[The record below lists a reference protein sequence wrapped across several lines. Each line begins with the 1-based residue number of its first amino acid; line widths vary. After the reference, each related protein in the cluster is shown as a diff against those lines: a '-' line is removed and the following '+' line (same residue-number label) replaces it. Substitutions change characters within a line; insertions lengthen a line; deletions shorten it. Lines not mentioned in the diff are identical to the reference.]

1 MTETIPLFPLNLVLF
16 PGARL
21 PLRIFE
27 SRYIDM
33 VRDCMRSD
41 SGFGVVWRLDGDE
54 ESAGGHTRVG
64 TEARIADFSMLE
76 DGLLGIECRGTR
88 RFLIRSTR
96 CRDDGL
102 LVGDVDWVHDRAAM
116 PVASRHAAL
125 QSLMREILAHK
136 ALAGQIEADADDAA
150 SLSFGL
156 ASVLPIDRPRA
167 QSLLESTQPQQRLD
181 SILEIIEG
189 MSEDEQSTAAAGNF
203 SGTA

>member
-1 MTETIPLFPLNLVLF
+1 MTESIPIFPLNLVLF

-33 VRDCMRSD
+33 VRECMRTD

-54 ESAGGHTRVG
+54 ESAGGHARIG
-64 TEARIADFSMLE
+64 TEARIVDFSTLE
-76 DGLLGIECRGTR
+76 DGLLGIECVGTR
-88 RFLIRSTR
+88 RFLVRSTR

-102 LVGDVDWVHDRAAM
+102 LIGDVDWVHDQAAG
-116 PVASRHAAL
+116 PIASRHAAL

-136 ALAGQIEADADDAA
+136 ALAGQIEADEDDAA
-150 SLSFGL
+150 SLAFGL

-167 QSLLESTQPQQRLD
+167 QGLLESTDPEQRLD
-181 SILEIIEG
+181 TLMGLIETL
-189 MSEDEQSTAAAGNF
+189 SETEQSGN
-203 SGTA
+203 A

>member
-1 MTETIPLFPLNLVLF
+1 MTDTIPLFPLNLVLF

-41 SGFGVVWRLDGDE
+41 TGFGVVWRLDGDQ
-54 ESAGGHTRVG
+54 ESSGGHARVG
-64 TEARIADFSMLE
+64 TEARIVDFSTHD
-76 DGLLGIECRGTR
+76 DGLLGIEGRGTR
-88 RFLIRSTR
+88 RFLVRSTR

-102 LVGDVDWVHDRAAM
+102 LIGEVDWLHDQ
-116 PVASRHAAL
+116 PTGPIASRHAAL

-136 ALAGQIEADADDAA
+136 ALAGQIEADTEDAA
-150 SLSFGL
+150 SLGFGL

-167 QSLLESTQPQQRLD
+167 QGLLESTEPEQRLD
-181 SILEIIEG
+181 SLMVIIEA
-189 MSEDEQSTAAAGNF
+189 MSEADQSET

>member
-1 MTETIPLFPLNLVLF
+1 MAESIPLFPLDLVLF

-41 SGFGVVWRLDGDE
+41 TGFGVVWRLDGDQ
-54 ESAGGHTRVG
+54 ESAGGHARVG
-64 TEARIADFSMLE
+64 TEARIIDFSTLE

-88 RFLIRSTR
+88 RFLVRSTR

-102 LVGDVDWVHDRAAM
+102 LMAEVDWVHDQPM
-116 PVASRHAAL
+116 GPIASRHAAL
-125 QSLMREILAHK
+125 QTLMREILAHEG
-136 ALAGQIEADADDAA
+136 LAGQVEADTDDAA
-150 SLSFGL
+150 SLGFGL

-167 QSLLESTQPQQRLD
+167 QGLLESTEPEQRLD
-181 SILEIIEG
+181 TLMGIIEE
-189 MSEDEQSTAAAGNF
+189 MSEPDTTGAS
-203 SGTA
+203 

>member
-1 MTETIPLFPLNLVLF
+1 MSESIPLFPLNLILF

-33 VRDCMRSD
+33 IRQCMRSD
-41 SGFGVVWRLDGDE
+41 TGFGVVWRLDGDQ
-54 ESAGGHTRVG
+54 ESAGGHARVG
-64 TEARIADFSMLE
+64 TEARIIDFSTLE

-102 LVGDVDWVHDRAAM
+102 LMGEVDWLHDQPAG
-116 PVASRHAAL
+116 PIASRHAAL

-136 ALAGQIEADADDAA
+136 ELAGQVEADADDAA
-150 SLSFGL
+150 SLAFGL

-167 QSLLESTQPQQRLD
+167 QGLLESTDPEQRLD
-181 SILEIIEG
+181 TLMGMIED
-189 MSEDEQSTAAAGNF
+189 MSEADQ

>member
-1 MTETIPLFPLNLVLF
+1 MSDSIPLFPLNLVLF

-33 VRDCMRSD
+33 IRDCMRSG

-54 ESAGGHTRVG
+54 ESAGGHARIG
-64 TEARIADFSMLE
+64 TEAQIIDFSTLE

-88 RFLIRSTR
+88 RFLVRSTR

-102 LVGDVDWVHDRAAM
+102 LIGDVDWIHDQAAG
-116 PVASRHAAL
+116 PIATRHAAL
-125 QSLMREILAHK
+125 QSLMREILTHK
-136 ALAGQIEADADDAA
+136 ELAGQVEADTDDAA
-150 SLSFGL
+150 SLAFGL

-167 QSLLESTQPQQRLD
+167 QGLLESTEPEQRLD
-181 SILEIIEG
+181 TLMSMIETL
-189 MSEDEQSTAAAGNF
+189 SESDQAG
-203 SGTA
+203 SA